1 MSKVRLPAVLRA
13 GDWLMFRQL
22 GAYTH
27 SAGCSFNGMPRPA
40 TRHVCGDTE
49 ARRLRQAEART
60 WRLGVA
66 D

>member
-1 MSKVRLPAVLRA
+1 MLRA

-27 SAGCSFNGMPRPA
+27 SAGCSFDFNGMPRPA
-40 TRHVCGDTE
+40 TLHVCGDTE
-49 ARRLRQAEART
+49 ARRIRQAEART
-60 WRLGVA
+60 RRQCVA

>member
-1 MSKVRLPAVLRA
+1 
-13 GDWLMFRQL
+13 MFRQL

-40 TRHVCGDTE
+40 TLHVCGDTE
-49 ARRLRQAEART
+49 ARRLREAEART
-60 WRLGVA
+60 RRLGVA

>member
-1 MSKVRLPAVLRA
+1 MLRA

-40 TRHVCGDTE
+40 TLHVCGDTE
-49 ARRLRQAEART
+49 ATRLREAETRT